1 MKEEETKEQ
10 KNKRKIK
17 NGEKVKRLGRQNV
30 MKMNKVGRGEEKVLE
45 GNKKEEERRQGKEKK
60 RNVKDINAVLQQE
73 QLTNKY
79 K

>member
-30 MKMNKVGRGEEKVLE
+30 MKRNKVGRGEEKVLE